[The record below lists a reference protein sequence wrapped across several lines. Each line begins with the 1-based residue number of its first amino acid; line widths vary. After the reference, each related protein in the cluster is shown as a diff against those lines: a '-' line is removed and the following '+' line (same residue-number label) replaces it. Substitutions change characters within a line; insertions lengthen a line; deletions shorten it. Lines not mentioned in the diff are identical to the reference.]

1 MSKYNR
7 NVINY
12 RDALLFSLYQ
22 ITIFSL
28 SLMKY
33 KLTNKLMLYN
43 RFNQWLKIAKKVKK
57 NIDNLLFSSD
67 DENDNFGNDFN
78 TKNIMST
85 NVNDLTS

>member
-1 MSKYNR
+1 MTE
-7 NVINY
+7 
-12 RDALLFSLYQ
+12 DC
-22 ITIFSL
+22 
-28 SLMKY
+28 
-33 KLTNKLMLYN
+33 
-43 RFNQWLKIAKKVKK
+43 KKSEK